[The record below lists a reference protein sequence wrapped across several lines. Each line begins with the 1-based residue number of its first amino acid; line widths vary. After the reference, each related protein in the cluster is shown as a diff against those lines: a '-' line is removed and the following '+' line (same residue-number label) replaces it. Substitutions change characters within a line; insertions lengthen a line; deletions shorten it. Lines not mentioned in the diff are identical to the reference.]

1 MGDYAK
7 RYAQNLKDA
16 RAQGALD
23 KESAAKREEDRLTY
37 GPIIWERLRDWIQK
51 TCQEINEGM
60 GEKHFQFDKTGSNE
74 LKIKT
79 SSPPAH
85 LELEFDPPSHRI
97 RYECGASKNEYI
109 IDVDPSGEPFLT
121 DAYHRTF
128 EVESTGQFIL
138 DELAKSQF

>member
-23 KESAAKREEDRLTY
+23 EESAAKRAEDRLTY
-37 GPIIWERLRDWIQK
+37 GPIIWERLRDWIQE
-51 TCQEINEGM
+51 TCQQINEEM
-60 GEKHFQFDKTGSNE
+60 GERHFQFEKAESNE
-74 LKIKT
+74 LRIKT

-85 LELEFDPPSHRI
+85 LNLQFDPTSHRI
-97 RYECGASKNEYI
+97 RYECGAGKKEYI
-109 IDVDPSGEPFLT
+109 VEVDQSGEPFLT

-128 EVESTGQFIL
+128 EIESTGQDIL